1 MPNLSFI
8 CIPAA
13 SNIPMNGNDPQLIT
27 PCSVTLMIQNG
38 CYITIGT
45 NYCFPYI
52 YCMAIISRRYLKL
65 IRKESVNGIN
75 F

>member
-8 CIPAA
+8 CIPAT

-38 CYITIGT
+38 CYIRIGT
-45 NYCFPYI
+45 NYMFSIHLLYGNNIPTI
-52 YCMAIISRRYLKL
+52 FEID
-65 IRKESVNGIN
+65 
-75 F
+75 